1 MKILLIGSGARE
13 HAIAYKLSLSQ
24 KVEKIFV
31 APGNGGT
38 YLENKCRNIGIKNH
52 YELLDFAKNN
62 SIDFTFVGPEQPL
75 ADGIVDLFE
84 SNGLKIIGPDKFSSQ
99 LESSK
104 SFAKKFMNKYNVQ
117 TANYKEFSKKNN
129 IDEIT
134 NLINYPAVI
143 KADGLA
149 AGKGVF
155 ISENKENA
163 KKVLKD
169 LFEKE
174 ILGKA
179 SEKIIIEDAIPDFE
193 CSVFTFFD
201 GENAKT
207 FAYSQDHKKLYEG
220 EKGPNTGGMGS
231 ITPHPLITEKQKEN
245 IINKIINPTIK
256 GIKKEKMNYKG
267 VIFFGVKFKKDEPY
281 LLEYNVRFGDP
292 ETQSIMYILE
302 TDLVEIF
309 ESILNKSLNK
319 IEIKLENKIS
329 QCVVVAAKGYPKKY
343 NKNIE
348 LNLDNFNSKIF
359 HAGTK
364 IEKNKLLSCGGRIFS
379 IVEKAETLSKTREKI
394 YSQLKSLK
402 KPELYY
408 RKDI

>member
-13 HAIAYKLSLSQ
+13 HAIAYKLSLSK

-38 YLENKCRNIGIKNH
+38 YSENKCENVEIKTNE
-52 YELLDFAKNN
+52 ELLKFAKNN

-75 ADGIVDLFE
+75 AEGIIDLFE
-84 SNGLKIIGPDKFSSQ
+84 SNGLKIIGPDKNSSQ

-104 SFAKKFMNKYNVQ
+104 TFAKKFMNKYNIQ
-117 TANYKEFSKKNN
+117 TAKHKEFSKNDD
-129 IDEIT
+129 IDEII
-134 NLINYPAVI
+134 NSVNYPAVI

-155 ISENKENA
+155 ISENKTNA
-163 KKVLKD
+163 KEVLKD

-174 ILGKA
+174 ILGEA
-179 SEKIIIEDAIPDFE
+179 SEKIIIEDYISDFE

-245 IINKIINPTIK
+245 IISKIINPTIE

-281 LLEYNVRFGDP
+281 LLEYNIRFGDP

-364 IEKNKLLSCGGRIFS
+364 IEENKLLSCGGRIFS

-402 KPELYY
+402 NPELYY

>member
-38 YLENKCRNIGIKNH
+38 YVENKCKNIDIKNH
-52 YELLDFAKNN
+52 DELLDFAKNN

-231 ITPHPLITEKQKEN
+231 ITPHPLLSEKQKEN
-245 IINKIINPTIK
+245 IVKKIINPTIK
-256 GIKKEKMNYKG
+256 GIKKENMNYKG
-267 VIFFGVKFKKDEPY
+267 VIFFGIKFEKDEPY

-292 ETQSIMYILE
+292 ETQSIMYLLK
-302 TDLVEIF
+302 TDLVDIF
-309 ESILNKSLNK
+309 ESILNKSLDK
-319 IEIKLENKIS
+319 MDIELENKVS
-329 QCVVVAAKGYPKKY
+329 QCVVVAARGYPKKY
-343 NKNIE
+343 KKNLEI
-348 LNLDNFNSKIF
+348 NIDIFNSKIF

-364 IEKNKLLSCGGRIFS
+364 IDENKLLSCGGRIFS
-379 IVEKAETLSKTREKI
+379 VVEKGEDLSKTREKI
-394 YSQLKSLK
+394 YSQLEKLK
-402 KPELYY
+402 NSELYY

>member
-52 YELLDFAKNN
+52 DELLDFAKNN

-302 TDLVEIF
+302 TDLVDIF

-364 IEKNKLLSCGGRIFS
+364 IEENKLLSCGGRIFS

-402 KPELYY
+402 NPELYY

>member
-302 TDLVEIF
+302 TDLVDIF

-364 IEKNKLLSCGGRIFS
+364 IEENKLLSCGGRIFS

-402 KPELYY
+402 NPELYY

>member
-13 HAIAYKLSLSQ
+13 HAIAYKLSLS
-24 KVEKIFV
+24 KKIEKIFV

-38 YLENKCRNIGIKNH
+38 QTENKCQNIDIKNH
-52 YELLDFAKNN
+52 NELLDFAKNK

-75 ADGIVDLFE
+75 AEGIVDLFE
-84 SNGLKIIGPDKFSSQ
+84 NNGLRIIGPDKNSSR

-104 SFAKKFMNKYNVQ
+104 SFAKKFMNKYKVQ
-117 TANYKEFSKKNN
+117 TANYKEFSKNNN
-129 IDEIT
+129 IDGIIS
-134 NLINYPAVI
+134 NINYPSVI

-163 KKVLKD
+163 KKVLKN
-169 LFEKE
+169 LFEEE

-179 SEKIIIEDAIPDFE
+179 SEKIIIEDYISDFE

-231 ITPHPLITEKQKEN
+231 ITPHPLLSEKQKEN
-245 IINKIINPTIK
+245 IVKKIINPTIK
-256 GIKKEKMNYKG
+256 GIKKENMNYKG
-267 VIFFGVKFKKDEPY
+267 VIFFGIKFEKDEPY

-292 ETQSIMYILE
+292 ETQSIMYLLK
-302 TDLVEIF
+302 TDLVDIF
-309 ESILNKSLNK
+309 ESILNKSLDK
-319 IEIKLENKIS
+319 MDIELENKVS
-329 QCVVVAAKGYPKKY
+329 QCVVVAARGYPKKY
-343 NKNIE
+343 KKNLEI
-348 LNLDNFNSKIF
+348 NIDIFNSKIF

-364 IEKNKLLSCGGRIFS
+364 IDENKLLSCGGRIFS
-379 IVEKAETLSKTREKI
+379 VVEKGEDLSKTRGKI
-394 YSQLKSLK
+394 YSQLEKLK
-402 KPELYY
+402 NSELYY